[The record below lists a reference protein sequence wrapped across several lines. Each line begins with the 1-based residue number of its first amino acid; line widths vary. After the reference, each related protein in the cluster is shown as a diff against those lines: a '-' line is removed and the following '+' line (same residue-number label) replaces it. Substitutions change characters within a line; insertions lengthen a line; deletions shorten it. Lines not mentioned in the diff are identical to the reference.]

1 MKIYN
6 KIIWDKDFNIIEE
19 DSYEY
24 EGPVAYTK
32 SAPPPPPP
40 PEYRPFPNPLPMPKP
55 RPKGKRAYKVGKA
68 GQKSSEI
75 GSESRDDSLL
85 NVRRRS
91 GRKSLVSKRGEALG
105 ASGVTES
112 KNLLGSDKLG
122 VQ

>member
-32 SAPPPPPP
+32 GKPRPLPVPPPPPP
-40 PEYRPFPNPLPMPKP
+40 GFVPLPGP
-55 RPKGKRAYKVGKA
+55 RPKSKRAYIVGKS

-105 ASGVTES
+105 ASGVSES
-112 KNLLGSDKLG
+112 KSLLGSDKLG